1 MSSMDHLIDT
11 DRYRIRQGR
20 AVDLSSWDPA
30 DTGTLDGKKA
40 GRKALKPLVERM
52 DALQRLLWADGRP
65 KLLVV
70 LQAMDTGGKDGA
82 IRKVFGGL
90 NPQGVTVTG
99 FKKPT
104 ARELAHDY
112 LWRVH
117 PHTPASGHVS
127 VFNRSHYEDVLVV
140 RVLDLVPPERWS
152 LRYEHINAFERLLA
166 DEGTTILKFYLHISK
181 DEQRRRLQARL
192 DNPEKRWKFSSG
204 DLDHRALWPDYMDA
218 YEAMLSQTSPDHAP
232 WYVVPA
238 NNKWYRDLV
247 LASVV
252 VEALES
258 MDLTYPQPES
268 GLEDVTID

>member
-1 MSSMDHLIDT
+1 MDHLIDT
-11 DRYRIRQGR
+11 DRYRIRHGR
-20 AVDLSSWDPA
+20 AVDLASWDPA
-30 DTGTLDGKKA
+30 DTGSLDGKKA
-40 GRKALKPLVERM
+40 GRKALKPIVERM
-52 DALQRLLWADGRP
+52 DVLQRLLWADGRQ

-90 NPQGVTVTG
+90 NPQGVSVTG

-117 PHTPASGHVS
+117 PHTPAAGHVS

-152 LRYEHINAFERLLA
+152 RRYEHINAFERLLV

-192 DNPEKRWKFSSG
+192 DNPDKRWKFSSG

-232 WYVVPA
+232 WYVVPG

-247 LASVV
+247 VASVV
-252 VEALES
+252 VETLES
-258 MDLTYPQPES
+258 MDLRYPQPEP
-268 GLEDVTID
+268 GVEDMTID